1 MSPEFDRK
9 YFQGQQNPSVPAWA
23 RILFWFLAVFIVFSM
38 IKKFTDIGKE
48 EISYSTFRRQLSD
61 GNIKQVTVKGQ
72 KIMGTLRKPVSLTE
86 KEKDEKNPTYDK
98 FITYLPS
105 FGDDRLFPLLE
116 QKNVEVN
123 TRPTEDY
130 AWLGMVV
137 AFLPFILL
145 IVLGYSFLR
154 RMQRQGQGLFSIG
167 RSQAR
172 RYERRKESTT
182 FADVAG
188 SRGAKTELQEI
199 IEYLKQPGRFQKIGG
214 KIPKGVLLM
223 GPPGT
228 GKTLLARAVAGE
240 AGVPFFSITG
250 SAFMEMFVGVG
261 ASRVREMFRE
271 AKKDAPAIIFID
283 ELDSIGRKSGADL
296 ENILNEAALLAARE
310 GKEKIEQEDI
320 EKAQDKVLIGLER
333 ENLGLSDRD
342 RRMLAYHEGGHSVA
356 ASLLPNADPIHK
368 ATIVPRGR
376 AMGVTQ
382 QLPEKEKYI
391 YPREYLMDRLAVMLG
406 GRAAEGLVLHTMTS
420 GAENDLK
427 QATILARKMILDWG
441 MSEKLGNMAWSGP
454 RQNVFLGEEIAQRR
468 EYSEATAR
476 EIDEEIKKIV
486 TEAYEKA
493 LEVLKENREGLD
505 RVADALIEKEEIT
518 GEEIHRLLNRK
529 PRRFRFPL
537 TLSSLPNA
545 GRDENIRGWRNQ
557 RRRSRAKCKT
567 GRVIEWIFSSGLQ
580 SQRND
585 CAFTP
590 FFRSPER
597 PRQSRPG
604 RKNRLRHG
612 RAARKMQGGRISR

>member
-283 ELDSIGRKSGADL
+283 ELDSIGRKRGADL

-529 PRRFRFPL
+529 PQP
-537 TLSSLPNA
+537 
-545 GRDENIRGWRNQ
+545 Q
-557 RRRSRAKCKT
+557 
-567 GRVIEWIFSSGLQ
+567 
-580 SQRND
+580 
-585 CAFTP
+585 
-590 FFRSPER
+590 PE
-597 PRQSRPG
+597 QET
-604 RKNRLRHG
+604 
-612 RAARKMQGGRISR
+612 AAV

>member
-1 MSPEFDRK
+1 MR
-9 YFQGQQNPSVPAWA
+9 GW
-23 RILFWFLAVFIVFSM
+23 
-38 IKKFTDIGKE
+38 
-48 EISYSTFRRQLSD
+48 
-61 GNIKQVTVKGQ
+61 
-72 KIMGTLRKPVSLTE
+72 
-86 KEKDEKNPTYDK
+86 
-98 FITYLPS
+98 
-105 FGDDRLFPLLE
+105 
-116 QKNVEVN
+116 
-123 TRPTEDY
+123 
-130 AWLGMVV
+130 

-283 ELDSIGRKSGADL
+283 ELDSIGRKRGADL

-529 PRRFRFPL
+529 PQP
-537 TLSSLPNA
+537 
-545 GRDENIRGWRNQ
+545 Q
-557 RRRSRAKCKT
+557 
-567 GRVIEWIFSSGLQ
+567 
-580 SQRND
+580 
-585 CAFTP
+585 
-590 FFRSPER
+590 PE
-597 PRQSRPG
+597 QET
-604 RKNRLRHG
+604 
-612 RAARKMQGGRISR
+612 AAV

>member
-283 ELDSIGRKSGADL
+283 EPDSIGRKRGADL

-529 PRRFRFPL
+529 PQP
-537 TLSSLPNA
+537 
-545 GRDENIRGWRNQ
+545 Q
-557 RRRSRAKCKT
+557 
-567 GRVIEWIFSSGLQ
+567 
-580 SQRND
+580 
-585 CAFTP
+585 
-590 FFRSPER
+590 PE
-597 PRQSRPG
+597 QET
-604 RKNRLRHG
+604 
-612 RAARKMQGGRISR
+612 AAV